1 MVWPVI
7 LVVASNCLYH
17 MCSKSVPNDVNS
29 FGTLMI
35 TYITSAIICSVLFL
49 LMTKPDNVSFEMA
62 KINWTSIALGVAIIG
77 LETGYILMYRNG
89 WKISS
94 GSVVANICLAI
105 ALLVIGFI
113 LYKENISIKQII
125 GIIACAIGLIL
136 VTTS

>member
-17 MCSKSVPNDVNS
+17 MCSKSVPNDVNA

>member
-1 MVWPVI
+1 
-7 LVVASNCLYH
+7 
-17 MCSKSVPNDVNS
+17 MCSKSVPNDVNA